1 MTTLSTPSAPPAG
14 GPAAPPV
21 ARSVVSPEQGADTAP
36 KPLIGE
42 RVRNAVLSFRPSRSG
57 IALTFLAAIVL
68 FIPVRRYAL
77 PIPLP
82 FALEPY
88 RAVIVL
94 FLVIIGVAL
103 LIDPRFTWRPIAFAT
118 PLIIWLLTMI
128 VSVAVNATVLTE
140 EGLASGA
147 VGALGNYALVV
158 ALLYIT
164 RQLLRSTRAVNTLL
178 TSLAVFSGI
187 VGFFAIVEKVTRENV
202 FMKLSTFLPLE
213 LLRDG
218 GEAFRAG
225 GARSYASAQH
235 PIALSV
241 MLCMLIPIT
250 LYLAKYAAWPHN
262 IYNRKIFF
270 GGIVGL
276 QLLGI
281 AAAVSRTAVVTLAVM
296 FLLILLLRPILGLVL
311 ASFALPAVLA
321 AAVIIPK
328 PFEAMFGGFL
338 NPTALIASQKT
349 SAGFTGA
356 GRLADLDP
364 ALAIVSQQPFF
375 GSGLGSRIVIGDTA
389 NSFILDNQ
397 WLGTLMEVGAL
408 GVLGV
413 IALLLIPTAR
423 LFAYAFTPTHTPQY
437 TALALAIAISVAGY
451 ATAMFFYDAFGF
463 FQTFMLLF
471 ILLGVGAW
479 VLTEAPTRNSVAGP
493 ASGQVL
499 TRPRPLGG
507 LRPRRRRARP

>member
-1 MTTLSTPSAPPAG
+1 MTTLIPPGASPSAAADV
-14 GPAAPPV
+14 PAA
-21 ARSVVSPEQGADTAP
+21 VSPGATDVDVRSTRH
-36 KPLIGE
+36 LIGE
-42 RVRNAVLSFRPSRSG
+42 RVRDAVLNFRPSRSG

-68 FIPVRRYAL
+68 FIPVRRYAI

-94 FLVIIGVAL
+94 LIICVGVAL
-103 LIDPRFTWRPIAFAT
+103 LIDPKFSWRPIAFGT
-118 PLIIWLLTMI
+118 PLIIWLITMI
-128 VSVAVNATVLTE
+128 VSVAANATTITE

-147 VGALGNYALVV
+147 VGALGNYAIVV
-158 ALLYIT
+158 SLLYVT
-164 RQLLRSTRAVNTLL
+164 RQLLRSPRTVNTLL
-178 TSLAVFSGI
+178 TALTVFSGI
-187 VGFFAIVEKVTRENV
+187 VGFFALVEKVTRENI
-202 FMKLSTFLPLE
+202 FMKLATFLPLE
-213 LLRDG
+213 MLRDE

-225 GARSYASAQH
+225 GARAYASAQH

-241 MLCMLIPIT
+241 MLCMLIPIAI
-250 LYLAKYAAWPHN
+250 YLARYAAWPLN

-270 GGIVGL
+270 GSIVAL
-276 QLLGI
+276 QLFGV

-296 FLLILLLRPILGLVL
+296 FLLILLVRPILGIVL
-311 ASFALPAVLA
+311 ASFALPAVVVA
-321 AAVIIPK
+321 AAVIPK

-338 NPTALIASQKT
+338 DPEALIASQKT
-349 SAGFTGA
+349 SPGFTGA

-364 ALAIVSQQPFF
+364 ALAIVAQQPFF

-413 IALLLIPTAR
+413 LALLLIPASR
-423 LFAYAFTPTHTPQY
+423 LFSYAFRSDHTPQY
-437 TALALAIAISVAGY
+437 TALALALAISIIGY
-451 ATAMFFYDAFGF
+451 STAMFFYDAFGF

-471 ILLGVGAW
+471 MLLGVGAW
-479 VLTEAPTRNSVAGP
+479 VLTEAPTRHSVVGS

-499 TRPRPLGG
+499 ARPRPLDGS
-507 LRPRRRRARP
+507 RRRRRAR

>member
-1 MTTLSTPSAPPAG
+1 VTLSDAPDAPSST
-14 GPAAPPV
+14 
-21 ARSVVSPEQGADTAP
+21 RI
-36 KPLIGE
+36 IGE
-42 RVRNAVLSFRPSRSG
+42 RIRDAVMNFRPSRSG
-57 IALTFLAAIVL
+57 IALTFLAAVVL
-68 FIPVRRYAL
+68 FIPVRRYAI

-88 RAVIVL
+88 RLAIALLVLAV
-94 FLVIIGVAL
+94 GVAL
-103 LIDPRFTWRPIAFAT
+103 LIDPKFTWRPIAFGV
-118 PLIIWLLTMI
+118 PLIIWLITMI
-128 VSVAVNATVLTE
+128 VSVATNATSITE

-147 VGALGNYALVV
+147 IGALGNYALVV
-158 ALLYIT
+158 SLLYLT
-164 RQLLRSTRAVNTLL
+164 RQLLRSTRTVNTLL
-178 TSLAVFSGI
+178 TALTVFSGV
-187 VGFFAIVEKVTRENV
+187 VGFFALVEKVTRQNI

-213 LLRDG
+213 MLRDE

-225 GARSYASAQH
+225 GARAYASAQH

-241 MLCMLIPIT
+241 MLCMLIPIAI
-250 LYLAKYAAWPHN
+250 YLARYAAWPLN

-270 GGIVGL
+270 GGIVAL
-276 QLLGI
+276 QLLGV

-296 FLLILLLRPILGLVL
+296 FLLILILRPILGIVL
-311 ASFALPAVLA
+311 ASFAIPAVLA
-321 AAVIIPK
+321 AAAVIPK

-338 NPTALIASQKT
+338 DPDALIASQKT
-349 SAGFTGA
+349 SPGFTGA

-364 ALAIVSQQPFF
+364 ALEIVAQQPFF

-413 IALLLIPTAR
+413 LALLLMPTTR
-423 LFAYAFTPTHTPQY
+423 LFRYAFSPAHTPQY
-437 TALALAIAISVAGY
+437 TALALALAISIMGY
-451 ATAMFFYDAFGF
+451 TTAMFFYDAFGF

-479 VLTEAPTRNSVAGP
+479 VLTEAPTRNTVVGP

-499 TRPRPLGG
+499 TRPLTADG
-507 LRPRRRRARP
+507 LRPRRRRVRATS